1 MWITIGVGILVLAQA
16 GAAPSTAPAIR
27 AKTSPTAAATGIGEV
42 DLPTSDASAPAVMND
57 TTLRFRNDVGDAF
70 QMLEARFT
78 LDGRELPTLLT
89 SAARGQDYVIFS
101 GHMPPGRHSIT
112 SHVVY
117 QGRNRAIFT
126 YMKGYTFTL
135 DTTHELNV
143 PDGGATSA
151 TIVGKPVKGLTVA
164 FENSLKVD
172 LEQQPAAA
180 VSGAR

>member
-1 MWITIGVGILVLAQA
+1 MWITLGVGILLVAQA
-16 GAAPSTAPAIR
+16 GMAPSTAPTT
-27 AKTSPTAAATGIGEV
+27 AKTRPTAAATGIGEV

-70 QMLEARFT
+70 EMQEARFT
-78 LDGRELPTLLT
+78 LDGRDLPTVLT
-89 SAARGQDYVIFS
+89 GAARGQDYVIFT
-101 GHMPPGRHSIT
+101 GQIPPGRHSLS

-117 QGRNRAIFT
+117 QGRSRSIFT

-151 TIVGKPVKGLTVA
+151 TIVGRPNRGLTVA
-164 FENSLKVD
+164 FEHSLKVD
-172 LEQQPAAA
+172 LEQQPTTA
-180 VSGAR
+180 VSRAR